1 MIYSALELRNCSPTE
16 LRRIKTWCEQELAR
30 QRMLAVQHGTGVYE
44 KSPKGPAVDPLSR
57 EAVAVATDQWIN
69 MISWLKSLLT
79 TVKKP
84 AKIVSIWRVDP
95 NRTDTT
101 DELYEYLTGK
111 KKTEKTPLYKRI
123 HRHEDTSAEGRSTES
138 EWSTWSSVVWS
149 TDRRADIRSNGR
161 SE

>member
-1 MIYSALELRNCSPTE
+1 
-16 LRRIKTWCEQELAR
+16 
-30 QRMLAVQHGTGVYE
+30 
-44 KSPKGPAVDPLSR
+44 
-57 EAVAVATDQWIN
+57 

-111 KKTEKTPLYKRI
+111 KKTEKTPLHKRI
-123 HRHEDTSAEGRSTES
+123 HRHEDRSAEGRPTES
-138 EWSTWSSVVWS
+138 E
-149 TDRRADIRSNGR
+149 
-161 SE
+161 